1 MPCTVLENAVHWFQ
15 GCSSDSPTISRVLW
29 KFALELALHLT
40 GVGGGDCFSSF
51 RKELAFWKWLNLVGG
66 PTQTS
71 LFVLKGMILCFCVY
85 VCPCLVIS
93 IRLYMLRKPSLDQVY
108 PTVSF

>member
-15 GCSSDSPTISRVLW
+15 GCSSDSTTISRVLW

-40 GVGGGDCFSSF
+40 GVGG
-51 RKELAFWKWLNLVGG
+51 R
-66 PTQTS
+66 
-71 LFVLKGMILCFCVY
+71 LFFILQERISILEMVEFGWWANPDIIVRTERHDTLLLCLC
-85 VCPCLVIS
+85 VCPCLIIP